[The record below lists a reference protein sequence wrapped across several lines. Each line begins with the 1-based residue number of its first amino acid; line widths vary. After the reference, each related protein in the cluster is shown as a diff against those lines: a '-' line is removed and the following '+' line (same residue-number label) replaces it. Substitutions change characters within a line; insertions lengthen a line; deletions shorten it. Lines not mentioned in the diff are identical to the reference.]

1 MSRYF
6 LYGTKFSEMEQMMML
21 VPNFTSRRRGLII
34 MENLTTESSQSNSNY
49 KRLVKNCFAN
59 FRHGYLNKRL
69 QNLIQSFDGKWFLNA
84 THKQRFMSIHK
95 PYIAK
100 KVCAVIYL
108 LSADEDLW
116 NRAYGSIH
124 SGEINLMDI
133 SLRGISTEGYA
144 LYQTARTIATGKEH
158 IHINEIADEQL
169 IGNFAFR
176 AIIHGILIARN
187 GSHIVLRTESDF
199 Y

>member
-6 LYGTKFSEMEQMMML
+6 LYGTKFSEFEQMMML
-21 VPNFTSRRRGLII
+21 VPNFTQRKRGLIV
-34 MENLTTESSQSNSNY
+34 MENLTAESSQKNAPY

-59 FRHGYLNKRL
+59 FRHRYLNKRL
-69 QNLIQSFDGKWFLNA
+69 QKLAQSFTGVWFLTPA
-84 THKQRFMSIHK
+84 QKQRFMTICK
-95 PYIAK
+95 PYTPK
-100 KVCAVIYL
+100 KVCAIIYL

-116 NRAYGSIH
+116 NRASSHIH
-124 SGEINLMDI
+124 SGEINLASI
-133 SLRGISTEGYA
+133 PLRGISTDGYA

-176 AIIHGILIARN
+176 AIIHGILIAKN
-187 GSHIVLRTESDF
+187 GTHLVMKNESDF
-199 Y
+199 